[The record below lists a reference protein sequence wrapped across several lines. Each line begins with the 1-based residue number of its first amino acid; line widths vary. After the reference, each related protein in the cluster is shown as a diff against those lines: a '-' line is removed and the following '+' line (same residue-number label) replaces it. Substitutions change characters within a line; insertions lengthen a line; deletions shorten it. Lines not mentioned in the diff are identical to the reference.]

1 MKKKNIKNF
10 FNILLILCLLLP
22 QMQTVVLASNNE
34 NMKEENESHISLS
47 QYNDLEKK
55 SDKNGSVRVIVELDE
70 SFTPEGKIS
79 KNKIDIQKKKIKVAQ
94 EDVIANLHKK
104 GQKNAKNITSFKT
117 IPFMALEVDSEG
129 LKALSESE
137 KVKNII
143 EDIKISKSIIEEN
156 EEVDV
161 IQPQLNVTNNLM
173 DTEKAWTAGYTGQ
186 GKTVAILDTGVDKYH
201 PFLRNKVV
209 SEACFSSTGHCSGN
223 ARELTGPDSAV
234 DTEGHGTHV
243 AGIATGNG
251 TQFSGVAKNANI
263 IAIKVLAD
271 DGSGSFSDLLNGV
284 ERVYLLRNQYAISAV
299 NLSLGGGRFY
309 SSCDSTYSSLKSM
322 VDNLKSVGIATIAAS
337 GNEYYKNSI
346 SAPACISS
354 VISVGATNNSD
365 AVASFSNSSAYLDVL
380 APGNPVYSSIP
391 GGGYASYSG
400 TSMATPQV
408 VGGFTL
414 VKQKYP
420 SATVDQIVS
429 YIRQNGV
436 NIRDTANNIITPR
449 LDFSW
454 METSLP
460 ALSQVQKPTWNGDV
474 IQWVGVTNAS
484 QYEVK
489 LYRGTTLVTTER
501 VASSVRQFNFAS
513 QMTTPGVYKGTVQAI
528 GNHTSY
534 NDGAISILSD
544 GNSKGVVYFEDFER
558 NNGNFTAAGNNSTW
572 QWGTP
577 TSGPNSA
584 YSGTNVWATSLS
596 GNYNNY
602 ENSYIVSPN
611 INLSNLGSPITLSWM
626 QYAVTEAGYDYLN
639 VEITNDGGQT
649 WDSVYRNSGT
659 INPSWGKHEV
669 TIDTSYAVP
678 DFKVRFRMV
687 TDGSST
693 SSGIYIDDVMV
704 TGSRL
709 LPSLTQVQKPT
720 WNGDVIQW
728 VGVTNASQYE
738 VKLYR
743 GTTLVSTHRVAS
755 SDRQFNF
762 ASLMTS
768 PGGYTATVQA
778 IGDPTNYRDGLISI
792 PSNENRKTYAL
803 NQVQKPTWNGDAIQW
818 VGVTNANQYE
828 VKLYRGTTLVNTQ
841 RVEDSVRQY
850 NFASAMTSS
859 GVYTVTVQAIGD
871 HTNYGDGQTSL
882 PSDGVRKEILYFE
895 DFESNNGNFTV
906 DGSYSTWQWGAP
918 TSGPNSAFSGTNVW
932 ATNLS
937 GNYHD
942 NENSYIVSPNLD
954 LSNVGSPITL
964 SWMQYAVT
972 ENGFDYLNVEISKDS
987 GQTWDSI
994 YRNTGTINQNWGSHE
1009 VTIDNSYAVPD
1020 FKVRFRLATDSSVT
1034 TAGVYIDD
1042 VKMTGS
1048 RLAPTLD
1055 QVQKPTWNGDVINW
1069 NGIANANQYD
1079 IKLYR
1084 GTTLINTQRLEA
1096 SVREYNY
1103 AALMTTPGE
1112 YTATVQAIGDQTNYR
1127 DGLISSPSD
1136 VNRKTIALDQ
1146 VQQPIWNNDVIQ
1158 WNGIA
1163 NAYQYEVKLYR
1174 GTTLINTERVGAYV
1188 QQVDYA
1194 ALMTTPGGYS
1204 VTVQAIG
1211 DQTNY
1216 RDGLISHP
1224 SNVNSKFMTLDQV
1237 QKPTWN
1243 GDVIQWSGVA
1253 NANQYEIKLYRG
1265 TTLIN
1270 IQRVAASV
1278 QQYNYD
1284 ALMTIPSDYTVTV
1297 QAIGDDSNYLDGPI
1311 SSPSDVNRK
1320 IMTLAQVQKPTWN
1333 GDVIQWYGVS
1343 NAYQY
1348 EVKLYR
1354 GTTLIKTQRVSA
1366 SVRQVNYA
1374 ALMSI
1379 SGSYKVTVQAIGDN
1393 RSYRNGPVSVS
1404 SNLKITLNQVQK
1416 PTWKTDVIQWVGV
1429 AHTYQ
1434 YEVKLYRG
1442 TTLIKTLRVGA
1453 SVRQV
1458 NYAGLMNRPGSYT
1471 VSVRAIGDNRS
1482 SRNGSVSARSNQK
1495 ITLNQV
1501 QKPTWSSNTIKW
1513 NGVSKAAQYEVKLY
1527 RGSTLVN
1534 TKRVAAN
1541 VRQINYATQMKK
1553 SGKYTVTVQAIGD
1566 NKSYR
1571 NGPISARSNQ
1581 KSK

>member
-1 MKKKNIKNF
+1 MKKKNIKNV
-10 FNILLILCLLLP
+10 FNIILILCLVLP

-79 KNKIDIQKKKIKVAQ
+79 KNKIEIQKKKIKVAQ

-209 SEACFSSTGHCSGN
+209 SEACYSSTGHCSGN

-271 DGSGSFSDLLNGV
+271 DGSGSFSDLLNGL

-365 AVASFSNSSAYLDVL
+365 AVASFSNSSSYLDVL

-436 NIRDTANNIITPR
+436 NVRDTANNIITPR

-460 ALSQVQKPTWNGDV
+460 ALVQVQKPTWNGDV

-501 VASSVRQFNFAS
+501 VASS
-513 QMTTPGVYKGTVQAI
+513 
-528 GNHTSY
+528 
-534 NDGAISILSD
+534 
-544 GNSKGVVYFEDFER
+544 
-558 NNGNFTAAGNNSTW
+558 
-572 QWGTP
+572 
-577 TSGPNSA
+577 
-584 YSGTNVWATSLS
+584 
-596 GNYNNY
+596 
-602 ENSYIVSPN
+602 
-611 INLSNLGSPITLSWM
+611 
-626 QYAVTEAGYDYLN
+626 
-639 VEITNDGGQT
+639 
-649 WDSVYRNSGT
+649 
-659 INPSWGKHEV
+659 
-669 TIDTSYAVP
+669 
-678 DFKVRFRMV
+678 
-687 TDGSST
+687 
-693 SSGIYIDDVMV
+693 
-704 TGSRL
+704 
-709 LPSLTQVQKPT
+709 
-720 WNGDVIQW
+720 
-728 VGVTNASQYE
+728 
-738 VKLYR
+738 
-743 GTTLVSTHRVAS
+743 
-755 SDRQFNF
+755 DRQFNF

-768 PGGYTATVQA
+768 PGGYSATVQA

-841 RVEDSVRQY
+841 RVEDIVRQY

-882 PSDGVRKEILYFE
+882 PSDGVQKEILYFE

-1042 VKMTGS
+1042 VKMTVS

-1096 SVREYNY
+1096 SVQEYNY
-1103 AALMTTPGE
+1103 AAQMTTPGE
-1112 YTATVQAIGDQTNYR
+1112 YTATVQAIGNQTNYR

-1224 SNVNSKFMTLDQV
+1224 SNVNSKFMTLDQD

-1270 IQRVAASV
+1270 TQRVSASV

-1297 QAIGDDSNYLDGPI
+1297 QAIGEDTNYLDGPI

-1333 GDVIQWYGVS
+1333 GDVIQWYVVS
-1343 NAYQY
+1343 NAYQYEVKLYRGTSLIKTQRVAASVRQVNYASLMMTPGGYSVTVQAVGDNSYYRNGLVSLSSNLKITLYQVQKPTWNGDVIQWSGTANAYQY

-1354 GTTLIKTQRVSA
+1354 GTTLIKTLRVAA

-1374 ALMSI
+1374 ALMSM

-1442 TTLIKTLRVGA
+1442 TTLIKTLRVAA